1 LRPIDILQERNNGP
15 RSGQQVFRTAGG
27 SGVLL
32 FAAAL
37 VLIPA
42 FLPAYALYK
51 LLIFTGVTVLHP
63 AIVIALAAAVGWAA
77 WRLGGILIRSV
88 PPGIARLAI
97 AGYVGACYTFAF
109 FQREL
114 TTARSELDLIWL
126 MFAFAIFTFI
136 GWKVGGALV
145 LKAHRDRLI
154 RVQRK
159 EQNAA

>member
-1 LRPIDILQERNNGP
+1 MARDPD
-15 RSGQQVFRTAGG
+15 QQVFRTAGG

-51 LLIFTGVTVLHP
+51 LLILTGITALHP
-63 AIVIALAAAVGWAA
+63 AIVITLSGASAWAA
-77 WRLGGILIRSV
+77 WRLGGMLIRSV

-97 AGYVGACYTFAF
+97 AGYIGACYAAAF

-136 GWKVGGALV
+136 GWKVGGVLV
-145 LKAHRDRLI
+145 LKAHRDHLI
-154 RVQRK
+154 RARRK
-159 EQNAA
+159 EQNAT

>member
-1 LRPIDILQERNNGP
+1 MTRDPD
-15 RSGQQVFRTAGG
+15 QQVSSTAGG
-27 SGVLL
+27 LGLLL

-42 FLPAYALYK
+42 FFPAYVLYK
-51 LLIFTGVTVLHP
+51 LAILTGVTNLHP
-63 AIVIALAAAVGWAA
+63 AIVIVLTGAAVWAVL
-77 WRLGGILIRSV
+77 RLGGMLIRSV
-88 PPGIARLAI
+88 PPGIARGAI

-114 TTARSELDLIWL
+114 TTARSELDLMWL

-145 LKAHRDRLI
+145 LKAHRDHLI
-154 RVQRK
+154 RAQRK

>member
-1 LRPIDILQERNNGP
+1 MTRDPD
-15 RSGQQVFRTAGG
+15 QQVFRTAGG
-27 SGVLL
+27 SGLLL

-51 LLIFTGVTVLHP
+51 LLILTRVTTLHP
-63 AIVIALAAAVGWAA
+63 AIVIAVAGAAGWAA
-77 WRLGGILIRSV
+77 WRLGGMLIRSV

-97 AGYVGACYTFAF
+97 AGYVGACYSFAV
-109 FQREL
+109 FQREI

-126 MFAFAIFTFI
+126 MFAFAIFTFV

-145 LKAHRDRLI
+145 LKAHRDRLV
-154 RVQRK
+154 RVRRK
-159 EQNAA
+159 EHNAG

>member
-1 LRPIDILQERNNGP
+1 MARDPD
-15 RSGQQVFRTAGG
+15 QQVFRTAGG

-51 LLIFTGVTVLHP
+51 LLVLAGVTTLHP
-63 AIVIALAAAVGWAA
+63 AIVIALGAAGVWAA
-77 WRLGGILIRSV
+77 WRLGGMLIRSM
-88 PPGIARLAI
+88 PPSVAQTAI
-97 AGYVGACYTFAF
+97 AGYIGACYTFAF

-114 TTARSELDLIWL
+114 TTARSELDLAWL
-126 MFAFAIFTFI
+126 IFTFAIFTFI
-136 GWKVGGALV
+136 GWKIGGTLV

-154 RVQRK
+154 RVRRK
-159 EQNAA
+159 GENSA